1 MKNIFTR
8 AITRKPGRNF
18 YQGIT
23 TAKDQVP
30 IYELIIKQHEAY
42 TEILRSI
49 GLKVI
54 ALESLLD
61 YPDGYFVEDTA
72 VVNSDVAVITNP
84 GAVSRRGE
92 VETMAAILAKY
103 RETERIQAPGILDG
117 GDVLMVGSHF
127 LIGISERTNQ
137 EGAEQFGRIMERFD
151 NTWTSVPVVS
161 GLHLKSSINYVGK
174 NTLLVTEEF
183 AGLNEIKAYNKIIVD
198 REEEYACNTL
208 LVNDHL
214 IIPEGFPVTRKKL
227 ETLGFG
233 ITELDVSEVR
243 KMDGGLTC
251 MSIRF

>member
-1 MKNIFTR
+1 MFTR

-18 YQGIT
+18 SLGIT
-23 TAKDQVP
+23 TTKDEVHS
-30 IYELIIKQHEAY
+30 YELIIRQHEAY

-49 GLKVI
+49 GLEVI

-84 GAVSRRGE
+84 GAVSRKGE

-103 RETERIQAPGILDG
+103 RETERIQAPGTLDG
-117 GDVLMVGSHF
+117 GDVLMVESHF

-137 EGAEQFGRIMERFD
+137 EGAEQFGRVIERFD

-214 IIPEGFPVTRKKL
+214 IMPEGFPGTRTKL